1 MIANWRWW
9 KSDTKWLIVVL
20 CCFIAG
26 CGPVGCVI
34 PALSWG
40 VGTSITKAI
49 IGALITLASVF
60 AGGFGL
66 GRPKK

>member
-26 CGPVGCVI
+26 CGPVGCMI
-34 PALSWG
+34 PALGWG
-40 VGTSITKAI
+40 AGTSITKAI
-49 IGALITLASVF
+49 IGALITLAGV
-60 AGGFGL
+60 FGL
-66 GRPKK
+66 GRWTKK